1 MYYVLADPPLLVHL
15 LKLTWISQPFGIM
28 ASAFGKCS
36 VAFLISRIMGPNSF
50 YRRWFLNVNTILYM
64 SASVV
69 ASIIVFC
76 QCKPAEGLWKKTPDV
91 VCWDPKIVQNFD
103 LFQSGKTPR
112 VIFTSDVA
120 NYLSHSLR
128 RGVGLLLGHST
139 NLDYLESAVVCLEA
153 HCDLHSVGIRWLVS
167 SERTSG
173 KASN

>member
-1 MYYVLADPPLLVHL
+1 MWSAGIPKSFKISTYSNLV
-15 LKLTWISQPFGIM
+15 
-28 ASAFGKCS
+28 
-36 VAFLISRIMGPNSF
+36 
-50 YRRWFLNVNTILYM
+50 
-64 SASVV
+64 
-69 ASIIVFC
+69 
-76 QCKPAEGLWKKTPDV
+76 KTP
-91 VCWDPKIVQNFD
+91 I
-103 LFQSGKTPR
+103 